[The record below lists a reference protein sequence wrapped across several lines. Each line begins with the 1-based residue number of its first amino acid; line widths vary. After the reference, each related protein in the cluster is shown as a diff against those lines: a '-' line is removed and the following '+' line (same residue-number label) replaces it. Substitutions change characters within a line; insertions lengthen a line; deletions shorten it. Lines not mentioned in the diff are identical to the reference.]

1 MPPPAEPSGPN
12 RTNRTAEPIG
22 VEEHLAL
29 ILDQIT
35 ELPAY
40 DQPLLET
47 LGLPVVADVISPL
60 SLPNF
65 DNSAMDG
72 YAVVVRDVADASA
85 DKPVHLPVIGEI
97 AAGQTKIYA
106 MSPGTAVKIMTGA
119 PIPTG
124 CDAVVPVE
132 HTDDG
137 VAKVLINKAPTLGQ
151 HIRRTGE
158 DVKKGDVLLKA
169 GDRMD
174 PRRVGLLASV
184 GIGRIATCPRPRVVI
199 MSTGTELVEPD
210 EKLGRDQIYDSN
222 SYLLAAAARAAGAIA
237 YRVTAAP
244 DDPATFIDALS
255 DQLVRADLVV
265 TSGGV
270 SKGTHDVVKEA
281 LAGLGTVNFHEVAMQ
296 PGKPQ
301 GFGVVGEDST
311 PIFTLP
317 GNPVS
322 AYVSFEMFVTPALR
336 KMMGRTPYTR
346 SMVRA
351 KITDAVTSI
360 PGRRQFVRGFF
371 EPKVGGST
379 VTPVGGTGSHLLGGL
394 SHSNA
399 LIVLGEEVTSAQAG
413 SDVPVILLDRDY

>member
-1 MPPPAEPSGPN
+1 MASPGP
-12 RTNRTAEPIG
+12 EPIS
-22 VEEHLAL
+22 VDAHLEL
-29 ILDQIT
+29 ILDRIT

-47 LGLPVVADVISPL
+47 MGLPVVEDIISPI
-60 SLPNF
+60 SLPVF

-72 YAVVVRDVADASA
+72 YAVVFKDVAEASPE
-85 DKPVHLPVIGEI
+85 KPVHLPVVGEI
-97 AAGQTKIYA
+97 AAGQTTIFA
-106 MSPGTAVKIMTGA
+106 MSPGTAVRIMTGA

-124 CDAVVPVE
+124 CTAVVPVE

-137 VAKVLINKAPTLGQ
+137 VVKVLISQAPVEGQ
-151 HIRRTGE
+151 HIRRAGE
-158 DVKKGDVLLKA
+158 DIKAGDVLLKA
-169 GDRMD
+169 GDRFD
-174 PRRVGLLASV
+174 ARRLGLLASV
-184 GIGRIATCPRPRVVI
+184 GIGRVSTRPRPRVVI
-199 MSTGTELVEPD
+199 MSTGSELVEPG
-210 EKLGRDQIYDSN
+210 EVLGKDRIYDSN
-222 SYLLAAAARAAGAIA
+222 SYLLAAAARQAGAIA
-237 YRVTAAP
+237 YRVTATP
-244 DDPATFIDALS
+244 DDPETFVEALS

-281 LAGLGTVNFHEVAMQ
+281 LSRLGTVSFHEVAMQ

-322 AYVSFEMFVTPALR
+322 AYVSFEMFVAPALR
-336 KMMGRTPYTR
+336 KMMGRTPYSR
-346 SMVRA
+346 SLVRA
-351 KITDAVTSI
+351 QITSTVSSM
-360 PGRRQFVRGFF
+360 PGRRQFLRGFF

-379 VTPVGGTGSHLLGGL
+379 VTPVGGAGSHLMGGL
-394 SHSNA
+394 SQSNA
-399 LIVLGEEVTSAQAG
+399 LIVLGEDLTLAKEG

>member
-1 MPPPAEPSGPN
+1 MASPGP
-12 RTNRTAEPIG
+12 EPIS
-22 VEEHLAL
+22 VDAHLEL
-29 ILDQIT
+29 ILERIT

-47 LGLPVVADVISPL
+47 MGLPVVSDIISPIA
-60 SLPNF
+60 LPVF

-72 YAVVVRDVADASA
+72 YAVVFKDVAEAGPE
-85 DKPVHLPVIGEI
+85 KPVHLPVVGEI
-97 AAGQTKIYA
+97 AAGQTTIFA
-106 MSPGTAVKIMTGA
+106 MSPGTAVRIMTGA

-124 CDAVVPVE
+124 CTAVVPVE

-137 VAKVLINKAPTLGQ
+137 VVKVLINQAPTEGQ
-151 HIRRTGE
+151 HIRRAGE
-158 DVKKGDVLLKA
+158 DVGTGDVLLKA

-174 PRRVGLLASV
+174 ARRVGLLASV
-184 GIGRIATCPRPRVVI
+184 GIGRITTRPRPRVVI
-199 MSTGTELVEPD
+199 MSTGSELVEPG
-210 EKLGRDQIYDSN
+210 ERLGKDRIYDSN
-222 SYLLAAAARAAGAIA
+222 SYLLAAAARSAGAIA
-237 YRVTAAP
+237 YRVSATP
-244 DDPATFIDALS
+244 DDPETFVETLS

-281 LAGLGTVNFHEVAMQ
+281 LSQLGTVSFHEVAMQ

-301 GFGVVGEDST
+301 GFGVIGEDET

-322 AYVSFEMFVTPALR
+322 AYVSFEMFVAPALR
-336 KMMGRTPYTR
+336 KMMGRAPYSR
-346 SMVRA
+346 SLVRA
-351 KITDAVTSI
+351 QITSTVSSI
-360 PGRRQFVRGFF
+360 GGRRQFLRGLF

-379 VTPVGGTGSHLLGGL
+379 VTPVGGAGSHLMGGL
-394 SHSNA
+394 SRANA
-399 LIVLGEEVTSAQAG
+399 LIVLGEDVSIAKEG

>member
-1 MPPPAEPSGPN
+1 MASPGP
-12 RTNRTAEPIG
+12 EPIS
-22 VEEHLAL
+22 VEAHLEL
-29 ILDQIT
+29 ILDRIT

-47 LGLPVVADVISPL
+47 IGLPVVDDIVSPI
-60 SLPNF
+60 SLPVF

-72 YAVVVRDVADASA
+72 YAVVFKDVAEASEE
-85 DKPVHLPVIGEI
+85 KPVHLPVVGEI
-97 AAGQTKIYA
+97 AAGQTTIFA
-106 MSPGTAVKIMTGA
+106 MSPGTAVRIMTGA

-124 CDAVVPVE
+124 CTAVVPVE

-137 VAKVLINKAPTLGQ
+137 VVKVLISRAPGEGQ
-151 HIRRTGE
+151 HIRRAGE
-158 DVKKGDVLLKA
+158 DVTAGDVLLKA
-169 GDRMD
+169 GDRID
-174 PRRVGLLASV
+174 ARKVGLLASV
-184 GIGRIATCPRPRVVI
+184 GVGRVTTRPRPRVVI
-199 MSTGTELVEPD
+199 MSTGSELVEPG
-210 EKLGRDQIYDSN
+210 EQLGKDKIYDSN
-222 SYLLAAAARAAGAIA
+222 SYLLAAAARNAGAIA

-244 DDPATFIDALS
+244 DDPETFLETLS

-281 LAGLGTVNFHEVAMQ
+281 LSQLGTVSFHEVAMQ

-301 GFGVVGEDST
+301 GFGVIGEDAT

-322 AYVSFEMFVTPALR
+322 AYVSFEMFVAPALR
-336 KMMGRTPYTR
+336 KMMGRTPYSR
-346 SMVRA
+346 ALVRA
-351 KITDAVTSI
+351 QITSTVSSI
-360 PGRRQFVRGFF
+360 PGRRQFLRGLF

-379 VTPVGGTGSHLLGGL
+379 VTPVGGAGSHLMGGL
-394 SHSNA
+394 SQANA
-399 LIVLGEEVTSAQAG
+399 LIVLGEDVASAKQG